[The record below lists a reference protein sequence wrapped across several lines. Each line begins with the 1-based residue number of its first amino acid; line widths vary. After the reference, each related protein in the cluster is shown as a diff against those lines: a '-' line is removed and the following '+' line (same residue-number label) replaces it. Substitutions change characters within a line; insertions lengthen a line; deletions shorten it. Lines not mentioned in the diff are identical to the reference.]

1 MPPSIRG
8 MVHKNP
14 IIGSY
19 YRITNGLKWGQIF
32 NNYLK
37 SMSLVEHSV
46 HIFLQIVHY
55 WLVIRQKLPSG
66 RFSMDSSVNI
76 FLQNW
81 FECNFHNPKKRKV
94 KDRADF
100 SSIHDLQFDFRI
112 FAVSKIQTR
121 SVGLVRTIFTYIRA
135 FNREYSCFDSELIRP
150 QSALYS

>member
-8 MVHKNP
+8 MVHKRFNMTP
-14 IIGSY
+14 LSGH
-19 YRITNGLKWGQIF
+19 ITEMNGLKWGQIF

-76 FLQNW
+76 FLQN
-81 FECNFHNPKKRKV
+81 
-94 KDRADF
+94 
-100 SSIHDLQFDFRI
+100 
-112 FAVSKIQTR
+112 
-121 SVGLVRTIFTYIRA
+121 
-135 FNREYSCFDSELIRP
+135 
-150 QSALYS
+150 